1 MRRPPRPDPPGQPGS
16 YGPRDDD
23 RRHPRSVRAPQQV
36 WSGRRLAFEALL
48 AFETRR
54 AFVGSV
60 LDDLFREHNPAGQER
75 GFATELACGGV
86 RRMITLDLLIETC
99 VTRPREAIE
108 DGLWTLLRLGAY
120 QLLFMPGL
128 AAHAAVHETVELASL
143 IGMPR
148 WQGMINAALRQ
159 LQREYVPEL
168 GLETQIVDD
177 AQSLTPET
185 MIVSF
190 APTSARSANTLSAA
204 PAEGDAALEKPRYL
218 AIRLKRAI
226 AGSPRYDWT
235 QYLARTLS
243 YPEWLVGRW
252 RTAYGDDDALRLGVW
267 FNGPGSMF
275 LRVNPLRSDRE
286 TLLKAFHKRHVEC
299 EPGPSP
305 ESIRLTESVPI
316 GGMPE
321 FVRGDFTVQ
330 DLSAMSAGALLAPQ
344 PGERVWDVCAAPGG
358 KTTHL
363 AEQMRNQGTIL
374 ATDVHSFRLKL
385 ITDACERLGAT
396 NVTICLIAPDAHDA
410 PTEEFDAILLDV
422 PCSNTGVLGKRPE
435 ARWRLSPSDF
445 QELVPQQKRLLTLAL
460 TRLLPGGRIVYST
473 CSIEPEENSQ
483 VVQQTLAAHPEFEL
497 VREIAHHPGRPA
509 DGGYQALLRRRS
521 VAPLD

>member
-1 MRRPPRPDPPGQPGS
+1 MRRPPRPGPPGSSGRRDGRP
-16 YGPRDDD
+16 PR
-23 RRHPRSVRAPQQV
+23 PFRAPREI
-36 WSGRRLAFEALL
+36 WTGRRLAFEALL
-48 AFETRR
+48 AFEIRR
-54 AFVGSV
+54 AFVGNV
-60 LDDLFREHNPAGQER
+60 LEDLFREHNPPGQER
-75 GFATELACGGV
+75 GFATELACGVV
-86 RRMITLDLLIETC
+86 RRMVTLDLLIETC
-99 VTRPREAIE
+99 VTRPREGIE

-128 AAHAAVHETVELASL
+128 AAHAAVHETVELANV

-159 LQREYVPEL
+159 MQREYVPEA
-168 GLETQIVDD
+168 GLETQIVED
-177 AQSLTPET
+177 AQSLAAET
-185 MIVSF
+185 MIVAF
-190 APTSARSANTLSAA
+190 APPRIQATVSPMPPTPSDPVVAGGA
-204 PAEGDAALEKPRYL
+204 GLERPRYL
-218 AIRLKRAI
+218 AVRLKRAI
-226 AGSPRYDWT
+226 AGSPRHDWT

-252 RTAYGDDDALRLGVW
+252 RTAYGDDEALRLGVW
-267 FNGPGSMF
+267 FNSPGAMF

-286 TLLKAFHKRHVEC
+286 TLLKTLRDRSIEC
-299 EPGPSP
+299 DAAAAP
-305 ESIRLTESVPI
+305 ESIRLVESVPI

-330 DLSAMSAGALLAPQ
+330 DLSAISAGALLAPQ

-385 ITDACERLGAT
+385 ITDACERLGLT
-396 NVTICLIAPDAHDA
+396 NVAICLIAPDAHDA

-445 QELVPQQKRLLTLAL
+445 QELVPQQKQLLNLAL
-460 TRLLPGGRIVYST
+460 TRLKPGGRIVYST

-497 VREIAHHPGRPA
+497 VKEIAHHPGRPA
-509 DGGYQALLRRRS
+509 DGGYQALLRRR
-521 VAPLD
+521 

>member
-1 MRRPPRPDPPGQPGS
+1 MRRSFRPGPGASGGRDSRPPRPL
-16 YGPRDDD
+16 
-23 RRHPRSVRAPQQV
+23 RAPREV
-36 WSGRRLAFEALL
+36 WTGRRLAFEALL

-54 AFVGSV
+54 AFVGNV
-60 LDDLFREHNPAGQER
+60 LEDLFRDKNPAGQER
-75 GFATELACGGV
+75 GFATELACGSV

-128 AAHAAVHETVELASL
+128 AAHAAVHETVELANI

-159 LQREYVPEL
+159 MQREYVPEI
-168 GLETQIVDD
+168 GLETQIVED
-177 AQSLTPET
+177 AQTLTAET
-185 MIVSF
+185 MIVGF
-190 APTSARSANTLSAA
+190 APQPVSQS
-204 PAEGDAALEKPRYL
+204 EGADKPRYL
-218 AIRLKRAI
+218 AVRLKRAI
-226 AGSPRYDWT
+226 AGSPRHDWT

-267 FNGPGSMF
+267 FNSPGAMY
-275 LRVNPLRSDRE
+275 LRANLLRTDRE
-286 TLLKAFHKRHVEC
+286 TLFKTFRERNIAC
-299 EPGPSP
+299 EPGPSA
-305 ESIRLTESVPI
+305 ESIRLAESLPI

-321 FVRGDFTVQ
+321 FVRGEFTVQ
-330 DLSAMSAGALLAPQ
+330 DLSAMSAGALLAPR

-363 AEQMRNQGTIL
+363 AEQMRNEGTIL

-385 ITDACERLGAT
+385 ITDACERLGVT
-396 NVTICLIAPDAHDA
+396 NVAICLIAPDAHDA

-445 QELVPQQKRLLTLAL
+445 QELVPQQKQLLNLAL
-460 TRLLPGGRIVYST
+460 TRLKPGGRIVYST

-509 DGGYQALLRRRS
+509 DGGYQALLRRR
-521 VAPLD
+521 